1 MQERQLGRSGLYTRP
16 LALGGNVFGWTADVA
31 TSHSILDAFVDGGF
45 TLIDT
50 ADMYSNWVPGHQGGE
65 SEAIIGSWL
74 KGRPDRDRILIATKV
89 GADMGPAGTGLSR
102 QYIERAVEASL
113 RRLNTD
119 YIDLYQT
126 HYDDEQTPIEE
137 TLETYAR
144 LVKAGKVRAI
154 GVSNLSPARI
164 EASLRISAAEG
175 YPRYETVQPLYNLYD
190 REPFESE
197 LRPLC
202 QREGL
207 GVISYYALA
216 SGFLTGKYRSQE
228 DIAKSKRARSNSKY
242 LTPRGLRILD
252 ALDQVAEARGLTPAE
267 IAFAW
272 VAARPTLTAP
282 IASAT
287 SIAQLEFLM
296 AASRLSLNM
305 EELEVLDAASVAD
318 PQDAAAGG

>member
-45 TLIDT
+45 SLIDT
-50 ADMYSNWVPGHQGGE
+50 ANSYSRWVSGHEGGE
-65 SEAIIGSWL
+65 SETIVGSWL
-74 KGRPDRDRILIATKV
+74 KGRADRDRILIATKV
-89 GADMGPAGTGLSR
+89 GSDMGPAGTGLSR
-102 QYIERAVEASL
+102 QHIEEAVEASL

-119 YIDLYQT
+119 YIDLYQS
-126 HYDDEQTPIEE
+126 HFDDEQTPIEE

-144 LVKAGKVRAI
+144 LVKAGKVRVI
-154 GVSNLSPARI
+154 GASNFSPARM
-164 EASLRISAAEG
+164 EASLRISAAQG
-175 YPRYETVQPLYNLYD
+175 YPRYESVQPLYNLYD

-197 LRPLC
+197 LRPLS
-202 QREGL
+202 QAEGL

-228 DIAKSKRARSNSKY
+228 DVARSPRARSNSKY
-242 LTPRGLRILD
+242 MTPRGLRILD
-252 ALDQVAEARGLTPAE
+252 ALDGVAAARGLTAAE

-272 VAARPTLTAP
+272 VAAQPAITAP

-287 SIAQLEFLM
+287 SLAQLERLM
-296 AASRLSLNM
+296 AASRLVLDAQ
-305 EELEVLDAASVAD
+305 ELEVLDAASAPD
-318 PQDAAAGG
+318 SL